1 MEYRLRKKKNDAV
14 LFIAGGVIML
24 LVYVLLAILYP
35 ENEIVLGVLI
45 ASLAATVG
53 MSITNQTT
61 QGRFSCHLWD

>member
-61 QGRFSCHLWD
+61 